1 MLALSIHADYACRHS
16 GRCCSTAW
24 DVPAETDAR
33 SAIESGIAAGRLPML
48 AAFEAGVP
56 PAEYAGV
63 LRKGAD
69 GACVWL
75 DRETRLCTV
84 HARLGAAALPATCR
98 LFPRIAR
105 TGPRGVAITLSHY
118 CPTAAR
124 LLLREDVPL
133 TVVEYPTAFPAG
145 AYEGLEAD
153 EWPPLLGG
161 RVLMD
166 DEGFEAWEALLVSR
180 CAAAPTMWT
189 ALAAM
194 RQDAA
199 ALAAWRPGED
209 ALTAAVRR
217 RARVPVEA
225 ADPPGATWVRSRAE
239 DAWGV
244 SPGARPFDGSVA
256 LDPAL
261 RALAAFDGPARR
273 FLAGHAFASWCAYQG
288 RGIAA
293 HVRGVET
300 AAAVLVLETAR
311 ALHAVRDFGVD
322 AFLDAVAA
330 ADFLLRHQAPREDLA
345 ALWSRREG
353 LS

>member
-16 GRCCSTAW
+16 GRCCGTAW
-24 DVPAETDAR
+24 DVPAEAEAR
-33 SAIESGIAAGRLPML
+33 TAIEAGIAAGRLPML
-48 AAFEAGVP
+48 DAFEAGSP
-56 PAEYAGV
+56 PAGYAGV

-75 DRETRLCTV
+75 DLETRLCTV
-84 HARLGAAALPATCR
+84 HARLGAAVLPVTCR
-98 LFPRIAR
+98 QFPRIPR

-124 LLLREDVPL
+124 MLLREDVPL
-133 TVVEYPTAFPAG
+133 TVVEHPAAFPAG

-153 EWPPLLGG
+153 EWPPLLAG

-166 DEGFEAWEALLVSR
+166 DDAFEAWEALLVSR

-199 ALAAWRPGED
+199 ALAAWRPGEA
-209 ALTAAVRR
+209 ALTDVVRHRAGVAMEAVE
-217 RARVPVEA
+217 PPEA
-225 ADPPGATWVRSRAE
+225 AWIRSRAE
-239 DAWGV
+239 DARGV
-244 SPGARPFDGSVA
+244 SPGARPFVGPTA
-256 LDPAL
+256 LDAAL
-261 RALAAFDGPARR
+261 GALAAFDRPARR

-293 HVRGVET
+293 QVRGVET
-300 AAAVLVLETAR
+300 AGAVLVLETAR
-311 ALHAVRDFGVD
+311 ALHAARDFGEE
-322 AFLDAVAA
+322 AFLEAVAA
-330 ADFLLRHQAPREDLA
+330 ADFLLRHQASREDLA

-353 LS
+353 LA